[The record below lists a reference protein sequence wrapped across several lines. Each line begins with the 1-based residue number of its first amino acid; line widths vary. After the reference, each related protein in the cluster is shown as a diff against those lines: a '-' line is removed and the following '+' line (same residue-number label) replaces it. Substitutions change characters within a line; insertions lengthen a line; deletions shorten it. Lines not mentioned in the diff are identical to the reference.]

1 MPEGGSQRRSNRRN
15 IGRPPQRLIEGRLI
29 EERLID
35 QRQGIERTDRPPQD
49 VEDQTAA
56 IEMVDRQQQ
65 PQGGN
70 PPPNPEMNQHPILE
84 NDQNQPAAGNNAG
97 QGIDP
102 HIAQA
107 INTAINNAVG
117 QMTALLQPL
126 LQQQQQAQQQ
136 PQLQQQMQ
144 QPVPQPQVPQRV
156 QNQPMQQQAPPQLQ
170 VPPLAPQP
178 PLPPPVQNLPVP
190 PQAPAA
196 VRPQQIIVAAM
207 STFPNSNDPMI
218 DPRDPARGR
227 LYQSMYNEAKDEL
240 KTKIDGKNL
249 TMVISELMER
259 CTAINC
265 HDIFEVSTGSGT
277 KNLLTR
283 YGEIT
288 LPETRREATQR
299 WVHSNWHTQAR
310 YLIGMCLLGSM
321 TQAFKTRI
329 NQKKALY
336 NMPPAQPDGPL
347 IFKVMC
353 DLIRPSTRN
362 TTQTLVNRLQD
373 LRPREFGNDIVK
385 FNEAFTALK
394 ETIRAQQGGENSL
407 TEELL
412 YNAIMRAYKSVEQD
426 EFKGFMS
433 VKDNSGTID
442 HHEDLMAE
450 AGAKFHSLEED
461 KSWSVPSQGQQL
473 MAFVTTA
480 LSKQTKKSTDRER
493 RIGKAKPQ
501 RDKDKRMAPP
511 HDDTNTIAKRKK
523 AADSFDRWIK
533 TKPKRGMK
541 TRL

>member
-1 MPEGGSQRRSNRRN
+1 M
-15 IGRPPQRLIEGRLI
+15 IEGRLI

-56 IEMVDRQQQ
+56 IEMVDGQQQ

-218 DPRDPARGR
+218 DPKDPARGR
-227 LYQSMYNEAKDEL
+227 LYRSMYNEAKDEL

-259 CTAINC
+259 CTAINV
-265 HDIFEVSTGSGT
+265 IGASKGA
-277 KNLLTR
+277 
-283 YGEIT
+283 
-288 LPETRREATQR
+288 AT
-299 WVHSNWHTQAR
+299 
-310 YLIGMCLLGSM
+310 
-321 TQAFKTRI
+321 
-329 NQKKALY
+329 
-336 NMPPAQPDGPL
+336 
-347 IFKVMC
+347 
-353 DLIRPSTRN
+353 
-362 TTQTLVNRLQD
+362 
-373 LRPREFGNDIVK
+373 
-385 FNEAFTALK
+385 
-394 ETIRAQQGGENSL
+394 
-407 TEELL
+407 
-412 YNAIMRAYKSVEQD
+412 
-426 EFKGFMS
+426 
-433 VKDNSGTID
+433 
-442 HHEDLMAE
+442 
-450 AGAKFHSLEED
+450 
-461 KSWSVPSQGQQL
+461 
-473 MAFVTTA
+473 
-480 LSKQTKKSTDRER
+480 
-493 RIGKAKPQ
+493 
-501 RDKDKRMAPP
+501 
-511 HDDTNTIAKRKK
+511 
-523 AADSFDRWIK
+523 
-533 TKPKRGMK
+533 
-541 TRL
+541 